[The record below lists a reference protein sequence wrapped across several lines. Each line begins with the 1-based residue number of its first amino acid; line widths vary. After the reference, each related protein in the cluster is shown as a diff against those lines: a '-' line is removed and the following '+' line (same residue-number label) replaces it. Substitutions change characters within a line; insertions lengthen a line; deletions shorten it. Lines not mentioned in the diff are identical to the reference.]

1 MDIPKSCLKPVV
13 SLLYATKLAFIAPN
27 LCWAC
32 ALASPVIFLTGDY
45 VMQIGFGQISPSAS
59 SARDLGT
66 RLTRFRL
73 FRDPKAG
80 QGTKC
85 TFLCPKFNK
94 FSFSTLFPILLSCVL
109 CSAIR

>member
-66 RLTRFRL
+66 RLRT
-73 FRDPKAG
+73 
-80 QGTKC
+80 TM
-85 TFLCPKFNK
+85 TMTN
-94 FSFSTLFPILLSCVL
+94 S
-109 CSAIR
+109 SAPCAEADWLELIKVK